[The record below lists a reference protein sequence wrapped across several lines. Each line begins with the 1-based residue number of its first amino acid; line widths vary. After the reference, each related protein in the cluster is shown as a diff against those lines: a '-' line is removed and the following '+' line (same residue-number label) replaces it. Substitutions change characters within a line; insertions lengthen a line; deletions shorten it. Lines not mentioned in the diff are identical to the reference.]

1 MAQAASLTRSG
12 ESAVLALYRIHISC
26 TENYPEEGRCSL
38 IRDTGHSFSSL
49 VPSLDLKK
57 NKKNAHV
64 RVFRSG
70 DETRTSAVCDLGT
83 RQYFLVTTPPPVIY
97 GKTMEEDQKKLLSE
111 SGREDSSDSIDS
123 YGSAEQEP
131 QEDQHEVAAE
141 ENRFAGNKVAV
152 FLYKHRKKIPGYWTF
167 QLILRPYPAYVLVMM
182 LVAYLL
188 NQLDRYTLPVVTTH
202 VGAELH
208 YGDKSC
214 RPNPNIPPG
223 VWNHTDLFPNATKQ
237 CTDDFLK

>member
-57 NKKNAHV
+57 KKKTLTCA
-64 RVFRSG
+64 FFG
-70 DETRTSAVCDLGT
+70 LGT
-83 RQYFLVTTPPPVIY
+83 RARSVIWERDNIFLVTTPPPVIY
-97 GKTMEEDQKKLLSE
+97 GRTMEEDQKKLLSE